1 MSHANREERI
11 GSRYL
16 PRFFFAASSVLFIFL
31 VIISWNIVT
40 ALPSERTTIAIAGDP
55 VYVLSWD
62 EVQRSLTVIPIPVDV
77 YLDGVYGVGSLSV
90 VSLRKLESL
99 DAKKKG
105 LFVKS
110 LEDALALPIN
120 GVISIRDAP
129 SFANSVLWG
138 SGLPIP
144 LRLRLWWI
152 LVGLRPDAVKL
163 IDLESQGVFRR
174 DVLAD
179 GSGIRVFDGNRYDA
193 VIGNRLEVDSIRREE
208 FRVRVVNTTDVLGL
222 GNRAARTLSHAG
234 MVVIAVESASPPQS
248 SCTIHTKKELRDS
261 KTNKFAQRIF
271 HCNVTQSDADE
282 RADLTMRLGEDY
294 AQRFKSD

>member
-1 MSHANREERI
+1 MSLTHRDQRI

-16 PRFFFAASSVLFIFL
+16 PRFIFAAFSVLFIVL

-62 EVQRSLTVIPIPVDV
+62 EVQRTLTVIPIPVDV

-90 VSLRKLESL
+90 ASLQKLEAL

-110 LEDALALPIN
+110 LENTLALPIV
-120 GVISIRDAP
+120 GQWSDLSPA
-129 SFANSVLWG
+129 
-138 SGLPIP
+138 
-144 LRLRLWWI
+144 LRFRLWWI
-152 LVGLRPDAVKL
+152 RKWLRPDAVKM
-163 IDLESQGVFRR
+163 IDLKSESVLRS

-179 GSGIRVFDGNRYDA
+179 GSGIRVFDVNRYDA

-208 FRVRVVNTTDVLGL
+208 LRIRLVNTTSVAGL
-222 GNRAARTLSHAG
+222 GNRAARTFSLAG
-234 MVVIAVESASPPQS
+234 MVVIAVESEPSVQKFCS
-248 SCTIHTKKELRDS
+248 IHTKKELQDS
-261 KTNKFAQRIF
+261 KTATFVKRAF
-271 HCNVTQSDADE
+271 HCSLTLADSDE
-282 RADLTMRLGEDY
+282 RADLTVKLGEDY
-294 AQRFKSD
+294 AKGFTTSD